1 MSAAIYDERVC
12 ELGEGPIWSPDHGR
26 YFWAD
31 ILGRRLLW
39 RGPAGA
45 GERRL
50 DRMASAFGLTTR
62 PGRLLLATETGLAL
76 LDPDAPEEPEPLA
89 AIEADRPETRSN
101 DGRADRQGGF
111 WIGTMGKRAE
121 PGAGSIYRHFKGETR
136 RIVEGLAIPNAI
148 CFSPDGRLAHYA
160 DSRAR
165 LVWSQ
170 PLDAE
175 GWPQGERRVFLDLR
189 AEGLNPDGA
198 VIDSEGGF
206 CCAKWGAGK
215 VMRYG
220 PDGTRTHELAV
231 GALHCSCP
239 AFGGEDLAE
248 MLVTSALEGLES
260 PDAAQGLAY
269 LLRPGLKGLPE
280 PRVIL

>member
-1 MSAAIYDERVC
+1 MSAAIYDERAC
-12 ELGEGPIWSPDHGR
+12 ELGEGPIWSPDLDR

-45 GERRL
+45 GERRF
-50 DRMASAFGLTTR
+50 DRMISAFGLTTTK
-62 PGRLLLATETGLAL
+62 GRMLLATESGLAL
-76 LDPDAPEEPEPLA
+76 FDPESEAAPEPLA
-89 AIEADRPETRSN
+89 AIEADRSETRSN

-111 WIGTMGKRAE
+111 WIGTMGKKAE
-121 PGAGSIYRHFKGETR
+121 TGAGSIYRHFKGETR
-136 RIVEGLAIPNAI
+136 RLVEGLTIPNAI
-148 CFSPDGRLAHYA
+148 CFAPDGAAAYYA
-160 DSRAR
+160 DTKAR
-165 LVWSQ
+165 LVWRQ

-175 GWPQGERRVFLDLR
+175 GWPLGDRRVFLDLQ

-198 VIDSEGGF
+198 VIDAEGGF
-206 CCAKWGAGK
+206 CCAKWGVGK
-215 VMRYG
+215 VMRYA
-220 PDGTRTHELAV
+220 PDGRRTHEFPV

-239 AFGGEDLAE
+239 AFGGEDLTE
-248 MLVTSALEGLES
+248 MLVTSALEGLET

-280 PRVIL
+280 ARVLL